1 MTKAKLDAL
10 VQSIAGGAKPPSA
23 VFVVGGD
30 LVIAE
35 PQATRLAE
43 ALAEKAGCPVQTHR
57 RPASLGPILND
68 LRTFSLF
75 DNAKVAL
82 VVDSAVLADRAAA
95 AELIDEAA
103 KVLPVDP
110 GAQLDGAR
118 RLGASRLLQ
127 ALHVFGVEPVGDAAE
142 LVATLPDWALQGGKK
157 VRKQK
162 PRGRPAKERR
172 ELAEGLAA
180 LLEAARNTGL
190 EGFAQGDLAELGAII
205 QQGLPE
211 GHALVLVE
219 SSAAKDHPLV
229 ATLAERGAVADLG
242 SVGFDQRQGW
252 QGLAP
257 LVEELTSETG
267 VGIEPAALEEL
278 ARRTLR
284 QTGNFKNRKVE
295 ADSTARLAGE
305 YRKLAGLVEG
315 GKISRALVAENVDD
329 RGEEDVWKIFD
340 ALGEGRGDEALRRF
354 RRLVATA
361 DDEMAAR
368 LSFFALLAGFCRQ
381 LNAVAGMARC
391 AGVPAGVRSYQQF
404 KSQWAPRLQGEP
416 PAGGKNPL
424 SGLHPFRLHRAY
436 LAASRMDRQ
445 LVAHLP
451 WTLLETEVR
460 IKGGSSESDVAISQ
474 LIAHLASAVRT
485 RPTRRR

>member
-1 MTKAKLDAL
+1 MANPKLDAL
-10 VQSIAGGAKPPSA
+10 VKSITDGTKPPSA

-30 LVIAE
+30 LVVAE

-43 ALAEKAGCPVQTHR
+43 TLAKRAGCLVQTHR
-57 RPASLGPILND
+57 RPAGLGPILND
-68 LRTFSLF
+68 LRTYSLF
-75 DNAKVAL
+75 DSAKVAL
-82 VVDSAVLADRAAA
+82 VVDSALLADRAAA
-95 AELIDEAA
+95 ADLVDEAA

-110 GAQLDGAR
+110 TADLDGAR

-127 ALHVFGVEPVGDAAE
+127 ALHVFGLEPVGDAAE

-162 PRGRPAKERR
+162 PRGRSAKDRR
-172 ELAEGLAA
+172 ELAEGLTA
-180 LLEAARNTGL
+180 LLEAARNAGL
-190 EGFAQGDLAELGAII
+190 QGFAQGDLAELGALV

-211 GHALVLVE
+211 GHSLVLVE
-219 SSAAKDHPLV
+219 SSLAKDHPLV
-229 ATLAERGAVADLG
+229 QTLVERGVVVDLG

-257 LVEELTSETG
+257 LVEELASETG
-267 VGIEPAALEEL
+267 VGIDSAALDEL

-284 QTGNFKNRKVE
+284 QTGNFKDRKVE
-295 ADSTARLAGE
+295 AESTARLAGE
-305 YRKLAGLVEG
+305 YRKLAGLAEG
-315 GKISRALVAENVDD
+315 GKIHRALVAANVDD

-340 ALGEGRGDEALRRF
+340 ALGEGRGDEALNRF
-354 RRLVATA
+354 QRLVGTA
-361 DDEMAAR
+361 DDAMAAR

-381 LNAVAGMARC
+381 LNAVVGMARS

-424 SGLHPFRLHRAY
+424 TGLHPFRLHRAY
-436 LAASRMDRQ
+436 LAASRMDRD

-451 WTLLETEVR
+451 WTLLETEIR
-460 IKGGSSESDVAISQ
+460 IKGGSSESDVAIAQ
-474 LIAHLASAVRT
+474 LLAYLATAVRSG
-485 RPTRRR
+485 PTRRR